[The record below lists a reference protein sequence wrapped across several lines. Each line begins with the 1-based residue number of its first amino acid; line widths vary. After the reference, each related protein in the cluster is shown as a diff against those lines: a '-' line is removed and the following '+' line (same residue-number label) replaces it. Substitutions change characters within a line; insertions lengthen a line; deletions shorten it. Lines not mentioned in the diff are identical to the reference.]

1 MHYAFVTDMLCFHK
15 MTDDE
20 TQLAVIVAALRRR
33 SARSLLQR
41 RVTDAINQIEALL
54 MTGWSIPELT
64 EHLAAAGVTQRNGH
78 RLSAGHF
85 GVLVSR
91 ARAKA
96 RATSGQN
103 SRPPTLRQAKRSAS
117 LDVPMDGSAPGITQI
132 ADNLAKLA
140 EKAERRAQHQKR
152 QTDAEQLIAARL
164 DTMFGRDHCDLSSP
178 LSTKD
183 AKASSSSGVKRR
195 RQSP

>member
-1 MHYAFVTDMLCFHK
+1 

-54 MTGWSIPELT
+54 TTGWSIPELA
-64 EHLAAAGVTQRNGH
+64 EHLAAAGVSQRNGC

-85 GVLVSR
+85 GVLVTR

-96 RATSGQN
+96 RAASGQN
-103 SRPPTLRQAKRSAS
+103 SQPRTLHPAKRSTS
-117 LDVPMDGSAPGITQI
+117 PDIPMDGSAPAITQI
-132 ADNLAKLA
+132 AQNLGKLA
-140 EKAERRAQHQKR
+140 EKAERGAQDEER
-152 QTDAEQLIAARL
+152 QAATEQQIAARL
-164 DTMFGRDHCDLSSP
+164 DTMFGRDHLDLDSSRSP
-178 LSTKD
+178 TDLT
-183 AKASSSSGVKRR
+183 ASSSSKVKRGRR

>member
-1 MHYAFVTDMLCFHK
+1 

-41 RVTDAINQIEALL
+41 RVTEAINQIEALL
-54 MTGWSIPELT
+54 TTGWSIPELA
-64 EHLAAAGVTQRNGH
+64 EHLAAAGVTQRDGR

-91 ARAKA
+91 ARLKA
-96 RATSGQN
+96 RAA
-103 SRPPTLRQAKRSAS
+103 SRRDSSPPTLHQPKQSATR
-117 LDVPMDGSAPGITQI
+117 DVSTDGSAPAITQI
-132 ADNLAKLA
+132 ADNLARLA
-140 EKAERRAQHQKR
+140 EQAGRRAQHQKR
-152 QTDAEQLIAARL
+152 QTDTEQLIAARL
-164 DTMFGRDHCDLSSP
+164 DTMFGRDHGDLSSP
-178 LSTKD
+178 PSAKD
-183 AKASSSSGVKRR
+183 AKASSSSEVKRPRR

>member
-1 MHYAFVTDMLCFHK
+1 MLRFRK

-41 RVTDAINQIEALL
+41 RVTDTINQIEALL
-54 MTGWSIPELT
+54 MTGWSIPELA
-64 EHLAAAGVTQRNGH
+64 EHLAAAGITQRDGC

-85 GVLVSR
+85 GVLVTR

-96 RATSGQN
+96 RAASRQN
-103 SRPPTLRQAKRSAS
+103 SPPPTLHQAKQSARR
-117 LDVPMDGSAPGITQI
+117 DVAMDGSAPAMPQI
-132 ADNLAKLA
+132 SDNLAKLT
-140 EKAERRAQHQKR
+140 EKADRRAQHQKR
-152 QTDAEQLIAARL
+152 QADTEQLIAARL
-164 DTMFGRDHCDLSSP
+164 DVMFGRDHGDLGSP

-183 AKASSSSGVKRR
+183 GKASSSSGVKGGKRPR
-195 RQSP
+195 PRQSP